1 MTQDKGAGQRMTGLQ
16 ATGQQATGQ
25 RTKGQQTP
33 TAQQAAAGRNLWL
46 HFTRMSSQ
54 ASGEVPVIVRGSG
67 PYVFDA
73 SGKRYLDGL
82 SGLFVS
88 QIGHGRKEV
97 AEAGA
102 RQGSELAYFPLWS
115 YAHPRAIELAQR
127 LAELAPGDLNRVF
140 FTTSG
145 SEAVESAWK
154 LAKQYFKATGEPGR
168 YKVISRDIAYHGTSM
183 GALAI
188 TGLPAIKEPFE
199 PLPPGGVRV
208 PNTNF
213 YRAPEFVA
221 DDLTAFGR
229 WAADEI
235 ERAIL
240 REGPESVAAVFLEPV
255 QNSGGCFPPPP
266 GYFARV
272 REICDRYGVLLVSDE
287 VICAFG
293 RLGYYFGAQ
302 RYGYQPDIITFAKGV
317 TSGYAPLGGMLA
329 RERLMEPFEEGA
341 ATFLHGITFA
351 GHPVS
356 CAIALA
362 NLDVFEKEDLL
373 GNVRAH
379 EAGFRATLE
388 KLGDLPIV
396 GDVRGDG
403 YFYGIELV
411 KDKATRQTFD
421 DDESERLL
429 RGFLSPALFEA
440 GLICRADD
448 RGDPVIQL
456 SPPLTCTQEH
466 FDEME
471 QILRS
476 VLTQAWSKL

>member
-1 MTQDKGAGQRMTGLQ
+1 MSTPYRPDEIAALQ
-16 ATGQQATGQ
+16 EKAK
-25 RTKGQQTP
+25 RH
-33 TAQQAAAGRNLWL
+33 LWL
-46 HFTRMSSQ
+46 HFTRMSSY
-54 ASGEVPVIVRGSG
+54 ANADVPVIVRGEG
-67 PYVFDA
+67 AYVYDQH
-73 SGKRYLDGL
+73 GKRYLDGL
-82 SGLFVS
+82 AGLFVS
-88 QIGHGRKEV
+88 QIGHGRTEV
-97 AEAGA
+97 GEAGA
-102 RQGSELAYFPLWS
+102 RQASELAYFPLWS
-115 YAHPRAIELAQR
+115 YAHPQAIVLADR
-127 LAELAPGDLNRVF
+127 LAALAPGDLNRVF

-154 LAKQYFKATGEPGR
+154 LAKQYFKATGEPTR
-168 YKVISRDIAYHGTSM
+168 YKVLSRSIAYHGTSM

-188 TGLPAIKEPFE
+188 TGLPGIKEPFE

-213 YRAPEFVA
+213 YRAPAFVA
-221 DDLTAFGR
+221 DDITAFGV

-235 ERAIL
+235 ESAIL
-240 REGPESVAAVFLEPV
+240 REGPESVAAVFLEPC

-272 REICDRYGVLLVSDE
+272 REICDRHGVLLVSDE

-293 RLGYYFGAQ
+293 RLGYYFGCE
-302 RYGYQPDIITFAKGV
+302 RYGYQPDVITFAKGV
-317 TSGYAPLGGMLA
+317 TSGYAPLGGMLVSD
-329 RERLMEPFEEGA
+329 RLMEPFATRHASALPEHHGQLHGVETA
-341 ATFLHGITFA
+341 AGGQQTFLHGVTFA

-356 CAIALA
+356 CAVAMA

-373 GNVRAH
+373 GNVRSNEGA
-379 EAGFRATLE
+379 FRGTLQ
-388 KLGDLPIV
+388 KLADLPIV

-411 KDKATRQTFD
+411 KDKATRETFD

-429 RGFLSPALFEA
+429 RGFLSHALFDA
-440 GLICRADD
+440 GLVCRADD

-456 SPPLTCTQEH
+456 SPPLICTQEH

-471 QILRS
+471 QILRA
-476 VLTQAWSKL
+476 VLTEAWTRI

>member
-1 MTQDKGAGQRMTGLQ
+1 MTSDH
-16 ATGQQATGQ
+16 
-25 RTKGQQTP
+25 
-33 TAQQAAAGRNLWL
+33 AASEVKAEALEARARRHLWL
-46 HFTRMSSQ
+46 HFTRMSSYEG
-54 ASGEVPVIVRGSG
+54 SDVPVIVRGSG
-67 PYVFDA
+67 QYVYD
-73 SGKRYLDGL
+73 SRGKRYLDGL

-88 QIGHGRKEV
+88 QIGHGRAEV
-97 AEAGA
+97 AEAAA
-102 RQGSELAYFPLWS
+102 RQATELAYFPLWS
-115 YAHPRAIELAQR
+115 YAHPRAIELADR
-127 LAELAPGDLNRVF
+127 LANLAPGDLNRVF

-154 LAKQYFKATGEPGR
+154 MAKQYFAITGQPTR
-168 YKVISRDIAYHGTSM
+168 YKVLSREIAYHGTSM
-183 GALAI
+183 GALAV
-188 TGLPAIKEPFE
+188 TGLADIKIPFE

-221 DDLTAFGR
+221 HDVAAFGR

-293 RLGYYFGAQ
+293 RLGYYFGSQ
-302 RYGYQPDIITFAKGV
+302 RYGYQPDVITFAKGI
-317 TSGYAPLGGMLA
+317 TSGYAPLGGMIVSD
-329 RERLMEPFEEGA
+329 RLMEPFTEGS
-341 ATFLHGITFA
+341 ATFLHGVTFA

-356 CAIALA
+356 AAAALA

-373 GNVRAH
+373 GNVRAN
-379 EAGFRATLE
+379 EGAFRATLE

-403 YFYGIELV
+403 YFYGIEMV
-411 KDKATRQTFD
+411 KDKATRETFTD
-421 DDESERLL
+421 EESERLL
-429 RGFLSPALFEA
+429 RGFLSHALFDA

-476 VLTQAWSKL
+476 VLTEAWKLI